1 MEIDIFVQ
9 IWELL
14 VSLGVEEILVRK
26 DGMAEQL
33 PKSQRSLQNVFP
45 QLNEFA
51 PNFSQVLEPVF
62 WVLLEQLDNNVD
74 HVVREDVVFKER
86 WDFVYILGWA
96 VFMQPLVVDVL

>member
-1 MEIDIFVQ
+1 
-9 IWELL
+9 
-14 VSLGVEEILVRK
+14 
-26 DGMAEQL
+26 MAEQL

-86 WDFVYILGWA
+86 RDFVYILGWA
-96 VFMQPLVVDVL
+96 VFVQPLVIDVLQDFGTWRLTQKEFVNDCTN